1 MGEGDVSKDWN
12 SQIDLSVGLAFSLK
26 AFEMYRKSGIL
37 MAEVRSVPFV
47 RGACQ
52 AYLELVQGKVVQ
64 CYLVDRKG
72 ERYRT
77 TRDMLIQLDEAKGPF
92 SWTFQA
98 KADPVVAASP
108 AEQGSQGRA
117 QPAEKPPILRPLVR
131 YLDLSPYQHWW
142 TPQQQHYLQLI
153 FSLVDGRRSI
163 DEIKAQ
169 IPLAPAIVDEGIR
182 ILLQLKAIAMQQP

>member
-26 AFEMYRKSGIL
+26 AFEMYRKSGVL

-52 AYLELVQGKVVQ
+52 AYLELIQGKVVQ
-64 CYLVDRKG
+64 CYLIDRKG

-77 TRDMLIQLDEAKGPF
+77 TQDLLVQLDEAKGPF
-92 SWTFQA
+92 AWTFQA
-98 KADPVVAASP
+98 SADPVFAAPP
-108 AEQGSQGRA
+108 AEQGFQVRA
-117 QPAEKPPILRPLVR
+117 QPAAKSPILRPLVR
-131 YLDLSPYQHWW
+131 YLDLSPYQHGW
-142 TPQQQHYLQLI
+142 TPQQQQCLQMI

-163 DEIKAQ
+163 DELKAQ
-169 IPLAPAIVDEGIR
+169 IPLAPVVVDEGIR
-182 ILLQLKAIAMQQP
+182 ILLQLKAIAMQ

>member
-26 AFEMYRKSGIL
+26 AFEMYRKSGVL

-64 CYLVDRKG
+64 CYLIDRKG

-77 TRDMLIQLDEAKGPF
+77 TQDMLVQLDEAKGPF
-92 SWTFQA
+92 AWMFQA
-98 KADPVVAASP
+98 SADPVFAAPP
-108 AEQGSQGRA
+108 AEQGFQVRA
-117 QPAEKPPILRPLVR
+117 QPAAKSPILRPLVR

-142 TPQQQHYLQLI
+142 TPQQQQCLQMI

-163 DEIKAQ
+163 DELKAQ
-169 IPLAPAIVDEGIR
+169 IPLAPVVVDEGIR
-182 ILLQLKAIAMQQP
+182 ILLQLKAIAMQ